1 MRALSL
7 LLGVVLG
14 LLVAGIILVVLIASL
29 PGGRITPATPSL
41 AVSPAPSGS
50 PSESASTPVPSTSAS
65 ALPSASLGPSA
76 SASTAGVGLGVGQTA
91 PALRVAR
98 LGGGTLDLAELRGK
112 PVWVN
117 FMASW
122 CLPCRDELP
131 LMERARRA
139 LGEEIEIVAV
149 DVREDEATARAFAD
163 DLVLEMPVGLDE
175 DGSVRDAWSAY
186 AMPVHYWLDAEG
198 VIRGNAFGGIGPDA
212 MLDGIRSVV
221 PDAQWEP

>member
-29 PGGRITPATPSL
+29 PSGRITPATPSL
-41 AVSPAPSGS
+41 AVSPSPSASPSGS
-50 PSESASTPVPSTSAS
+50 ASAPLPSGSAS
-65 ALPSASLGPSA
+65 AIPSA
-76 SASTAGVGLGVGQTA
+76 SASSSPSGSPAGVGLGIGQTA

-122 CLPCRDELP
+122 GLPCRDDRP
-131 LMERARRA
+131 LLERARRA

-149 DVREDEATARAFAD
+149 DVREDEETARAFAE

-175 DGSVRDAWSAY
+175 DGAVRDAWSAY
-186 AMPVHYWLDAEG
+186 AMPVHYWLDADG

-212 MLDGIRSVV
+212 MLAGIRSVV

>member
-1 MRALSL
+1 
-7 LLGVVLG
+7 
-14 LLVAGIILVVLIASL
+14 
-29 PGGRITPATPSL
+29 
-41 AVSPAPSGS
+41 
-50 PSESASTPVPSTSAS
+50 
-65 ALPSASLGPSA
+65 
-76 SASTAGVGLGVGQTA
+76 VGLGIGQSA
-91 PALRVAR
+91 PQLRVAR
-98 LGGGTLDLAELRGK
+98 LGGGTLDLEAMRGK

-139 LGEEIEIVAV
+139 LGDEIEIVAV

-175 DGSVRDAWSAY
+175 DGAVRDAWSAY

-198 VIRGNAFGGIGPDA
+198 LIRANAFGGIGPDA